1 LLFQVVLQEFRAAL
15 RPWPF
20 SGMIIRSSGFPMIA
34 KRLRKDEKNKQLPQA
49 FFLTGEVIGMAHLLP
64 HLQVV
69 HLRHG

>member
-1 LLFQVVLQEFRAAL
+1 
-15 RPWPF
+15 
-20 SGMIIRSSGFPMIA
+20 MIA